1 MEFFVKDSDFLRQ
14 QLTIYNVRNVHR
26 LVYDIYH
33 RYWILYSW
41 VSLLPS
47 APHIKYC
54 SGSTK
59 YSLVQTLTQV
69 SKACTLSH
77 RQTKQKLTD
86 SAVNEW
92 RHQFRVRRPQTHL
105 GGAPL
110 VRLGVVSG
118 VGAGPEGAVAG
129 VGEAA
134 SHGAVAG
141 RGVCRGEQA
150 SALQPCCHHT
160 TSAPALTSSTSYHH

>member
-1 MEFFVKDSDFLRQ
+1 MYQYR
-14 QLTIYNVRNVHR
+14 
-26 LVYDIYH
+26 
-33 RYWILYSW
+33 
-41 VSLLPS
+41 
-47 APHIKYC
+47 

-59 YSLVQTLTQV
+59 YSLVQTRASWRVHYITG
-69 SKACTLSH
+69 
-77 RQTKQKLTD
+77 KQNND
-86 SAVNEW
+86 SRN
-92 RHQFRVRRPQTHL
+92 QFRVESPESHL

-134 SHGAVAG
+134 AYGAVTG

-150 SALQPCCHHT
+150 GTLQPCCHHT
-160 TSAPALTSSTSYHH
+160 TSALVLTSSPFYHHHSMQGVHAPDDLTRAALTHHPTGPHTSG